1 MRIVGGKNR
10 SREIL
15 YPLNEKITRPTKD
28 MVRQG
33 IFNVLAF
40 DIQGTVVLDLFAGS
54 GSMGFESLSRGAS
67 KAYFVDSSKDAIE
80 VIRKNMNSLK
90 ENENSVIINDD
101 YNNALEHFKNEKTMF
116 DIIFLDPPYKVTTIP
131 NIVSYCLE
139 NDLLTK
145 NGIIVVES
153 DRFIDLDEKLFSK
166 MKQYKYGKTLVTVW
180 RK

>member
-101 YNNALEHFKNEKTMF
+101 YKN
-116 DIIFLDPPYKVTTIP
+116 FLDPPYKVTTIP

>member
-1 MRIVGGKNR
+1 
-10 SREIL
+10 
-15 YPLNEKITRPTKD
+15 
-28 MVRQG
+28 
-33 IFNVLAF
+33 
-40 DIQGTVVLDLFAGS
+40 
-54 GSMGFESLSRGAS
+54 
-67 KAYFVDSSKDAIE
+67 
-80 VIRKNMNSLK
+80 
-90 ENENSVIINDD
+90 
-101 YNNALEHFKNEKTMF
+101 MF

-153 DRFIDLDEKLFSK
+153 NRFIDLDGKLFSK

>member
-67 KAYFVDSSKDAIE
+67 KAYFVDGSKDAIE

-90 ENENSVIINDD
+90 ENENSVII
-101 YNNALEHFKNEKTMF
+101 MM
-116 DIIFLDPPYKVTTIP
+116 II
-131 NIVSYCLE
+131 
-139 NDLLTK
+139 
-145 NGIIVVES
+145 
-153 DRFIDLDEKLFSK
+153 
-166 MKQYKYGKTLVTVW
+166 KTL
-180 RK
+180 

>member
-1 MRIVGGKNR
+1 MTG
-10 SREIL
+10 IL
-15 YPLNEKITRPTKD
+15 LTKSTTPIIGWIANLLGII
-28 MVRQG
+28 MEG

-67 KAYFVDSSKDAIE
+67 KAYFVDGSKDAIE

-101 YNNALEHFKNEKTMF
+101 YKNALENFKNEKIMF

-153 DRFIDLDEKLFSK
+153 NRFIDLDGKLFSK